1 MRILNR
7 PMFRYGG
14 PIKEGVMHGMRNG
27 GRAAL
32 VGNPVY
38 PRTGGREHHKSVSM
52 LNPMN
57 WKNIFVG
64 ANVAKNPTI
73 GSKAWQGLQKLF
85 GTTTPVRHTPVTPVA
100 GGTMKNTWGINTA
113 TKPSWKA
120 GKEVTTNIFSPNW
133 LGRTSEAQLAQK
145 LWQGKGFIGKP
156 IKAGAQFLY
165 RTPTASIPL
174 VYFGGKWLLKDGTPA
189 PDQDKINKQVA
200 GAGDKWDPGAGADQ
214 YDPSTSPSALAAA
227 AKKARTEKLS
237 KYLDMMG
244 YDRAKKTAMS
254 DALIDA
260 SAIVQQGTEEGG
272 SLKHA
277 DWSKMI
283 NQAIQTTSKR
293 YDKPEQIR
301 EAVGLMM
308 TKGAIDKDIASGK
321 QSEAEKTMEL
331 LGITPAEYKKKFLD
345 QKSFRENVAL
355 FSKTLQGQE
364 AFDSAAQSTP
374 GVDFKGNLINSTDW
388 TKSLKAMKKDPDSV
402 GLNEKQLIELYTE
415 KEIAGKGYQDGDYTV
430 GDNLVTI
437 KDSLVIGVR

>member
-7 PMFRYGG
+7 PMFKYGG
-14 PIKEGVMHGMRNG
+14 PIKEGVMHGMK
-27 GRAAL
+27 
-32 VGNPVY
+32 
-38 PRTGGREHHKSVSM
+38 ES
-52 LNPMN
+52 
-57 WKNIFVG
+57 
-64 ANVAKNPTI
+64 
-73 GSKAWQGLQKLF
+73 QGLQTVGSPIWPKTDGRTHQGKTGWAGKVASWFPGGAKVVGGIKTGTKDIIPRAGQYFKNLF
-85 GTTTPVRHTPVTPVA
+85 GSTPATVKHTGKIVQPPFQLNPV
-100 GGTMKNTWGINTA
+100 
-113 TKPSWKA
+113 
-120 GKEVTTNIFSPNW
+120 GKYIVGSP
-133 LGRTSEAQLAQK
+133 EAQLAK
-145 LWQGKGFIGKP
+145 SLYAGKGLVTKP
-156 IKAGAQFLY
+156 LKW
-165 RTPTASIPL
+165 TATQAVKSPL
-174 VYFGGKWLLKDGTPA
+174 VVGGLIWTGVNWVRKDGSPA
-189 PDQDKINKQVA
+189 NDDEIAKAKNLA
-200 GAGDKWDPGAGADQ
+200 GKGEGWDPGAGADQ
-214 YDPSTSPSALAAA
+214 YDPSTSASAMAAA

-260 SAIVQQGTEEGG
+260 SAIVQEGTEEGG

-283 NQAIQTTSKR
+283 NKAIQTTSKR